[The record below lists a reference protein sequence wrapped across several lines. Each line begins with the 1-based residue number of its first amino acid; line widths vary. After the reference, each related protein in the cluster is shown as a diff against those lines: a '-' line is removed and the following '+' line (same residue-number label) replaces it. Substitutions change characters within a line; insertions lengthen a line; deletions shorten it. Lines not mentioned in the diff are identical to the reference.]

1 MLFKKKD
8 TLPLN
13 DNLNE
18 GNRNIFI
25 VAGEASGDMYGADLV
40 KEMLNIYPDLCF
52 YGIGGNKLKEAG
64 VELIADAAKISVV
77 GLTEVL
83 SKLSN
88 FFKIIKKLKDKL
100 DALKPALVILI
111 DFPDFNLN
119 IVARQAKKRNIKIFY
134 YISPQVWAWRKGRIK
149 QIKKLVD
156 KMAVILPFEVD
167 LYAENNFGVS
177 YVGHPLVDIVKVN
190 VSKVEARRK
199 LGLSEDK
206 TTIGLLPG
214 SRTAEI
220 KSLLPEMM
228 QAAQILKK
236 NIKSAQFILPQADT
250 LDETIINEIISKY
263 DIEIKIIAG
272 RTYEAIFCCD
282 LAVVT
287 SGTATLETGLL
298 GVPMIIVYK
307 VSLLSYLIGRLVI
320 NVENIGL
327 VNIIAGKTVVPEFIQ
342 KDANGRQ
349 IAAEAL
355 AILESE
361 KRYEQI
367 KKELSAISAKLGN
380 PGATAR
386 AAKIACE
393 MI

>member
-1 MLFKKKD
+1 MLFKRKD
-8 TLPLN
+8 TPLLN
-13 DNLNE
+13 GDLNE
-18 GNRNIFI
+18 GNRNILI

-40 KEMLNIYPDLCF
+40 KEMLKIYPDLCF

-64 VELIADAAKISVV
+64 VELIADAAQISVV
-77 GLTEVL
+77 GLTEVF

-88 FFKIIKKLKDKL
+88 FFKVIKKLKNKL

-134 YISPQVWAWRKGRIK
+134 YISPQVWAWRKGRIE

-167 LYAENNFGVS
+167 LYAKNNFPVN
-177 YVGHPLVDIVKVN
+177 YVGHPLVDIVRVN
-190 VSKVEARRK
+190 VSKGEARRK
-199 LGLSEDK
+199 LGLSEGK

-236 NIKSAQFILPQADT
+236 NIKTVQFILPKADT
-250 LDETIINEIISKY
+250 LDETIIKEIISKY

-272 RTYEAIFCCD
+272 RTYEAISCCD

-307 VSLLSYLIGRLVI
+307 VSPLSYLIGRLII
-320 NVENIGL
+320 NVKNIGL

-361 KRYEQI
+361 RYEQI
-367 KKELSAISAKLGN
+367 KKELSAINAKLGK

-386 AAKIACE
+386 AAQIACS
-393 MI
+393 MV

>member
-1 MLFKKKD
+1 MLFRKKD
-8 TLPLN
+8 TPPLN
-13 DNLNE
+13 DDLNE

-119 IVARQAKKRNIKIFY
+119 IVARQAKKKNIKIFY

-167 LYAENNFGVS
+167 LYAENNFGVN

-236 NIKSAQFILPQADT
+236 NIKNVQFILPKADT
-250 LDETIINEIISKY
+250 LDEAIINEIISKY

-272 RTYEAIFCCD
+272 CTYEAISCCD

-320 NVENIGL
+320 NVTNIGL

-342 KDANGRQ
+342 KDASGRQ

-355 AILESE
+355 AILKSE
-361 KRYEQI
+361 RYEQI
-367 KKELSAISAKLGN
+367 KKELSAISAKLGK
-380 PGATAR
+380 PGAAAR
-386 AAKIACE
+386 AAQIACE

>member
-1 MLFKKKD
+1 MFFKKKD
-8 TLPLN
+8 TPLLS
-13 DNLNE
+13 DDLNE
-18 GNRNIFI
+18 GSRNVLI
-25 VAGEASGDMYGADLV
+25 VTGEASGDMYGADLV
-40 KEMLNIYPDLCF
+40 KEMLRIYPDLRF

-64 VELIADAAKISVV
+64 VELIADAAQISVV
-77 GLTEVL
+77 GLTEVF
-83 SKLSN
+83 SKLST
-88 FFKIIKKLKDKL
+88 FLKVIKILKNKL

-119 IVARQAKKRNIKIFY
+119 IVARQAKKRNIKVFY

-156 KMAVILPFEVD
+156 KMAVILPFEGD
-167 LYAENNFGVS
+167 LYAENNYPVN
-177 YVGHPLVDIVKVN
+177 YVGHPLVDIVRVN
-190 VSKVEARRK
+190 ISQGEARRK

-228 QAAQILKK
+228 QAARILKK
-236 NIKSAQFILPQADT
+236 NIKNVQFVLPKADT
-250 LDETIINEIISKY
+250 LDAAIINEIISKY

-272 RTYEAIFCCD
+272 RTYEAISCCD

-320 NVENIGL
+320 NVKNIGL

-342 KDANGRQ
+342 KAANGRQ

-355 AILESE
+355 AILEIE
-361 KRYEQI
+361 RYEQI

-380 PGATAR
+380 PGAAAR
-386 AAKIACE
+386 AAKNACE

>member
-1 MLFKKKD
+1 MLFRKKD
-8 TLPLN
+8 TPPLS
-13 DNLNE
+13 DDLNE

-88 FFKIIKKLKDKL
+88 FFKIIKNLKDKL

-167 LYAENNFGVS
+167 LYAENNFGVN

-228 QAAQILKK
+228 QAVQILKK
-236 NIKSAQFILPQADT
+236 NIKNVQFILPKADT
-250 LDETIINEIISKY
+250 LDEAIINEIISKY

-272 RTYEAIFCCD
+272 RTYEAISCCD

-320 NVENIGL
+320 NVKNIGL

-342 KDANGRQ
+342 KDASGRQ

-355 AILESE
+355 AILKSE
-361 KRYEQI
+361 RYEQI
-367 KKELSAISAKLGN
+367 KKELSAISAKLGK
-380 PGATAR
+380 PGAAAR

>member
-8 TLPLN
+8 PPLLN
-13 DNLNE
+13 DGLTE
-18 GNRNIFI
+18 GNRNILI

-40 KEMLNIYPDLCF
+40 KEMLKIYPDLCF

-64 VELIADAAKISVV
+64 VELIADAAQISVV
-77 GLTEVL
+77 GLTEVF

-88 FFKIIKKLKDKL
+88 FFKVIKKLKNKL

-156 KMAVILPFEVD
+156 KMAVILSFEVD
-167 LYAENNFGVS
+167 VYAKNNFGVN

-236 NIKSAQFILPQADT
+236 DIRDVRFILPKADT
-250 LDETIINEIISKY
+250 LDEAIINEIISKY

-349 IAAEAL
+349 IASEAL
-355 AILESE
+355 AILENE

>member
-8 TLPLN
+8 TPPLN

-119 IVARQAKKRNIKIFY
+119 IVARQAKKRNIKTFY

-167 LYAENNFGVS
+167 LYAENNFGVN

-236 NIKSAQFILPQADT
+236 NIKNVQFILPKADT
-250 LDETIINEIISKY
+250 LDEAIINEIISKY

-272 RTYEAIFCCD
+272 CTYEAISCCD

-320 NVENIGL
+320 NVKNIGL

-342 KDANGRQ
+342 KDASGRQ

-355 AILESE
+355 AILKSE
-361 KRYEQI
+361 RYEQI
-367 KKELSAISAKLGN
+367 KKELSAISAKLGK
-380 PGATAR
+380 PGAAAR
-386 AAKIACE
+386 AAQIACE

>member
-361 KRYEQI
+361 RYEQI

>member
-8 TLPLN
+8 TILLS
-13 DNLNE
+13 DDLNE
-18 GNRNIFI
+18 GNRNILI

-40 KEMLNIYPDLCF
+40 KEMLKIYPDLRF
-52 YGIGGNKLKEAG
+52 YGIGGTKLKEAG
-64 VELIADAAKISVV
+64 VELIADAAQISVV
-77 GLTEVL
+77 GLTEVF

-88 FFKIIKKLKDKL
+88 FFKVIKKLKNRL

-167 LYAENNFGVS
+167 LYAKNNFPVN
-177 YVGHPLVDIVKVN
+177 YVGHPLVDIVKIN
-190 VSKVEARRK
+190 VSKEKARIK

-236 NIKSAQFILPQADT
+236 NIKNAQFILPQADT
-250 LDETIINEIISKY
+250 LDEAIIEGIISKY
-263 DIEIKIIAG
+263 DIEVKVIAG
-272 RTYEAIFCCD
+272 RTYEAISCCD

-320 NVENIGL
+320 NVKNIGL

-342 KDANGRQ
+342 KEANGRK

-361 KRYEQI
+361 RYEQI
-367 KKELSAISAKLGN
+367 KKELSAISAKMGK
-380 PGATAR
+380 PGAAARTAQ
-386 AAKIACE
+386 IACS
-393 MI
+393 MV

>member
-8 TLPLN
+8 TPPLN

-119 IVARQAKKRNIKIFY
+119 IVARQAKKRNIKTFY

-167 LYAENNFGVS
+167 LYAENNFGVN

-236 NIKSAQFILPQADT
+236 NIKNVQFILPKADT
-250 LDETIINEIISKY
+250 LDEAIINEIISKY

-272 RTYEAIFCCD
+272 CTYEAISCCD

-320 NVENIGL
+320 NVKNIGL

-342 KDANGRQ
+342 KDASGRQ

-355 AILESE
+355 AILKSE
-361 KRYEQI
+361 RYEQI
-367 KKELSAISAKLGN
+367 KKELSAISAKLGK
-380 PGATAR
+380 PGAAAR

>member
-1 MLFKKKD
+1 MLFRKKD
-8 TLPLN
+8 TPPLN

-40 KEMLNIYPDLCF
+40 KAMLNIYPDLCF

-119 IVARQAKKRNIKIFY
+119 IVARQAKKRNIKTFY

-167 LYAENNFGVS
+167 LYAENNFGVN

-236 NIKSAQFILPQADT
+236 NIKNAQFILPKADT
-250 LDETIINEIISKY
+250 LDEAIINEIISKY
-263 DIEIKIIAG
+263 DTEIKIIAG
-272 RTYEAIFCCD
+272 RTYEAISCCD

-307 VSLLSYLIGRLVI
+307 VSLLSYFIGRLVI
-320 NVENIGL
+320 NVKNIGL
-327 VNIIAGKTVVPEFIQ
+327 VNIIAGKTIVPEFIQ
-342 KDANGRQ
+342 KDASSRQ

-355 AILESE
+355 AILKSE
-361 KRYEQI
+361 RYEQI
-367 KKELSAISAKLGN
+367 KKELSAISAKLGK
-380 PGATAR
+380 PGAAAR
-386 AAKIACE
+386 AAQIACE

>member
-1 MLFKKKD
+1 MLFRKKD
-8 TLPLN
+8 TPPLN
-13 DNLNE
+13 DDLNE

-119 IVARQAKKRNIKIFY
+119 IVARQAKKKNIKIFY

-167 LYAENNFGVS
+167 LYAENNFGVN

-236 NIKSAQFILPQADT
+236 NIKNVQFILPKADT

-263 DIEIKIIAG
+263 DINIRIIAG
-272 RTYEAIFCCD
+272 RAYEAISCCD

-320 NVENIGL
+320 NVKNIGL

-342 KDANGRQ
+342 KDASGRQ

-355 AILESE
+355 AILKSE
-361 KRYEQI
+361 RYEQI
-367 KKELSAISAKLGN
+367 KKELSAISAKLGK
-380 PGATAR
+380 PGAAAR

>member
-1 MLFKKKD
+1 MLFRKKD
-8 TLPLN
+8 TPPLN
-13 DNLNE
+13 DDLNE

-119 IVARQAKKRNIKIFY
+119 IVARQAKKRNIKTFY

-167 LYAENNFGVS
+167 LYAENNFGVN

-236 NIKSAQFILPQADT
+236 NIKNVQFILPKADT
-250 LDETIINEIISKY
+250 LDEAIINEIISKY

-272 RTYEAIFCCD
+272 FTYEAISCCD

-320 NVENIGL
+320 NVKNIGL

-342 KDANGRQ
+342 KDASGRQ

-355 AILESE
+355 AILKSE
-361 KRYEQI
+361 RYEQI
-367 KKELSAISAKLGN
+367 KKELSAISAKLGK
-380 PGATAR
+380 PGAAAR
-386 AAKIACE
+386 AAKLACE